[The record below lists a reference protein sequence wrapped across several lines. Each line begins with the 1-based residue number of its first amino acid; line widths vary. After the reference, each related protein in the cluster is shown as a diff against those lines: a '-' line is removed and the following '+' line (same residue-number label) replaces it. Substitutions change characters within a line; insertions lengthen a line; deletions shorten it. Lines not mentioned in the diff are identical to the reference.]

1 MQSVKYKSR
10 GPTVSFLQEILG
22 KLGFQ
27 LPNTGYFGLETDQ
40 AVKEFQSKNNLVVDG
55 KVGVK
60 TWTLLLAKA
69 NPNHAFGNKF
79 LGEQDLMQFAQQYGL
94 ELSCVKAV
102 NEVESSGRG
111 FLINGMAK
119 ILFEGHV
126 FWRQLEARGIDPSEL
141 SNIGNQDILYK
152 KWTKKFYLSG
162 TREYDRLEKAINLG
176 PDPRI
181 KSAALSSASWGSFQI
196 MGYHATK
203 LGYPSVEVFVDE
215 MQIHERNHLEA
226 FGRYLKTYGCLQFLK
241 EKNWAGFANCYNGSG
256 FAENKYDVKLAAAYE
271 KYS

>member
-1 MQSVKYKSR
+1 MQFVKHKSR
-10 GPTVSFLQEILG
+10 GSTVLFLQEILG

-27 LPNTGYFGLETDQ
+27 LPNSGYFGLETDQ
-40 AVKEFQSKNNLVVDG
+40 AVKEFQTKNNLVVDG

-79 LGEQDLMQFAQQYGL
+79 LGEQDLIHFAQQYNL
-94 ELSCVKAV
+94 ELACVKAV

-126 FWRQLEARGIDPSEL
+126 FWRQLEERGIDPNEL
-141 SNIGNQDILYK
+141 SNPENRDILYK
-152 KWTKKFYLSG
+152 KWTRQFYLSG

-176 PDPRI
+176 TDPRI

-196 MGYHATK
+196 MGYHARK
-203 LGYPSVEVFVDE
+203 LGYPSVEVFVDD
-215 MQIHERNHLEA
+215 MQKHERNHLEA
-226 FGRYLKTYGCLQFLK
+226 FGKYLETYGCMQFLK
-241 EKNWAGFANCYNGSG
+241 EKKWASFAKCYNGSG
-256 FAENKYDVKLAAAYE
+256 FAENKYDTKLAAAFE